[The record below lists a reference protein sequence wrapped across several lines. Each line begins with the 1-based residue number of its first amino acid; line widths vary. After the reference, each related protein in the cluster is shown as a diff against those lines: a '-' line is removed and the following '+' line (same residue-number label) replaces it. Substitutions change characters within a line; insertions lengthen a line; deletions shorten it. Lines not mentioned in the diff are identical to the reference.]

1 MGAGRLSDLS
11 PAQGSAWKASHPSDS
26 PPPGRVRNAEGGI
39 RAGVAG
45 ESGAAWTRAGPRP
58 GRYSCPC
65 LRIVDHHGK
74 LIREQPVG
82 SANHETSDVPQ
93 EVLPDPSLEFIVEF
107 DRAAP
112 GAHPY
117 RARRTAG
124 GGRCGRC
131 RGRRARPWVS
141 SSAFANPQFPCACRR
156 RGIPIRKPGAVR
168 WPLRRFR
175 CAGSDRRSGHPIR
188 SRARQGP
195 REPLNKGATPPRNSP
210 VSEGTLNLQAS
221 KLDLISDS
229 LVQCV

>member
-1 MGAGRLSDLS
+1 MPIAIVRLTEVRPSSDLS
-11 PAQGSAWKASHPSDS
+11 PEQGSAWKASHSFDS
-26 PPPGRVRNAEGGI
+26 PPPGRVRYAEGGI

-45 ESGAAWTRAGPRP
+45 ESGADWTRAGPRP

-124 GGRCGRC
+124 GGGVAAGAGVDELV
-131 RGRRARPWVS
+131 RGCQGARLRIRDFLARA
-141 SSAFANPQFPCACRR
+141 
-156 RGIPIRKPGAVR
+156 GA
-168 WPLRRFR
+168 
-175 CAGSDRRSGHPIR
+175 GEYRSGSQELFDGHYAGFGAPALIDD
-188 SRARQGP
+188 RAIPFEAERGKDP
-195 REPLNKGATPPRNSP
+195 GSH
-210 VSEGTLNLQAS
+210 
-221 KLDLISDS
+221 
-229 LVQCV
+229 